1 MKRLPILMAVIA
13 CLIVFFGSTARAVP
27 AQENWLSRI
36 AGDYLLDA
44 GDRTLPFKI
53 LIVEGKP
60 FFDAQIPGQDP
71 QPMKP
76 VAGKDLTYDSVDPR
90 GNDFVLAFIKSD
102 DGKITGCRVTVAASG
117 TEVMATKVEKKV
129 G

>member
-1 MKRLPILMAVIA
+1 MKRHPFLRAAIV
-13 CLIVFFGSTARAVP
+13 CLIVFFGSMARAIP

-53 LIVEGKP
+53 LIVEGQP

-76 VAGKDLTYDSVDPR
+76 VAGKDLTYESVDPR
-90 GNDFVLAFIKSD
+90 GNDFVMAFIKD
-102 DGKITGCRVTVAASG
+102 DTGKITSCRVTVGASG
-117 TEVMATKVEKKV
+117 IEVMAAKVEKKAE
-129 G
+129 

>member
-1 MKRLPILMAVIA
+1 MKKLSFGMAMMA
-13 CLIVFFGSTARAVP
+13 FFVVAFGLAARPLP
-27 AQENWLSRI
+27 AQENGLTLI

-44 GDRTLPFKI
+44 GDRTLPFKVM
-53 LIVEGKP
+53 LVEGKP

-76 VAGKDLTYDSVDPR
+76 VAGKDLTFESVDPR
-90 GNDFVLAFIKSD
+90 GNDFTMAFIKD
-102 DGKITGCRVTVAASG
+102 AAGMITGCRVTLGASG
-117 TEVMATKVEKKV
+117 VEVMAAKVVKKA